1 MIRRLADMADTQFIA
16 TTFRPEIAKVAD
28 KIYGVTHKNRV
39 SYINVVSK
47 EQALDFIEHDQTHNA
62 SWGCCVLIVCAS
74 FYFSIRKH
82 VVAMLVGAYTVPPF
96 PLVQC
101 KQVLTQKG

>member
-1 MIRRLADMADTQFIA
+1 
-16 TTFRPEIAKVAD
+16 
-28 KIYGVTHKNRV
+28 V

-74 FYFSIRKH
+74 YLSIRKH

-101 KQVLTQKG
+101 KQVLAQKG

>member
-1 MIRRLADMADTQFIA
+1 MRMINASSLCVLEAIEALLWLLSLSLIPDMIRRLADMADTQFIA

-62 SWGCCVLIVCAS
+62 S
-74 FYFSIRKH
+74 
-82 VVAMLVGAYTVPPF
+82 
-96 PLVQC
+96 
-101 KQVLTQKG
+101 

>member
-1 MIRRLADMADTQFIA
+1 MPNNARVFIKQLYTAAVGNMHPKSYCCLLSLSPVLGVVRRLADIAATQFIA
-16 TTFRPEIAKVAD
+16 TTFRPEILKVAD

-62 SWGCCVLIVCAS
+62 S
-74 FYFSIRKH
+74 
-82 VVAMLVGAYTVPPF
+82 
-96 PLVQC
+96 
-101 KQVLTQKG
+101 

>member
-1 MIRRLADMADTQFIA
+1 MPLSSLSLVQLLLHRNLICCLLSLSLVLGVVRRLADLADTQFIA
-16 TTFRPEIAKVAD
+16 TTFRPEILKVAD

-62 SWGCCVLIVCAS
+62 S
-74 FYFSIRKH
+74 
-82 VVAMLVGAYTVPPF
+82 
-96 PLVQC
+96 
-101 KQVLTQKG
+101 